1 MGKYSIINSTTNK
14 VVDIVMWSGDTN
26 EWQPPD
32 GHYCVEH
39 YGDGG
44 IGWIYNSGGVGVGTT
59 VGDTTHKWRPPCETS
74 PDRVR
79 EALNL
84 ADLKVINIET

>member
-1 MGKYSIINSTTNK
+1 MGKYKLIKTTTNE
-14 VVDIVMWSGDTN
+14 VVNIVMWSGDTN

-44 IGWIYNSGGVGVGTT
+44 IGWIYNSEGVGIGST
-59 VGDTTHKWRPPCETS
+59 VGDTTYKWIPPFENS
-74 PDRVR
+74 PDKNPD
-79 EALNL
+79 ALP
-84 ADLKVINIET
+84 LKK